1 MNILEFKY
9 TKDDGKTSQ
18 RTFVELNE
26 PSKNYFGIDITELDV
41 DLQAAFGKDIAFLKE
56 RYARQIAD
64 VMANYDIKHNFR
76 AFNPAKMENIVAETY

>member
-9 TKDDGKTSQ
+9 TKDDGKVSQ
-18 RTFVELNE
+18 RAFVELKE

-41 DLQAAFGKDIAFLKE
+41 DLQVAFGKDMAFLKE
-56 RYARQIAD
+56 RYDKQIAD

-76 AFNPAKMENIVAETY
+76 AFDPVKMENIVVETY